1 MKAFKLIFSG
11 GGTGGHIYPAL
22 AIANGFKNTRPDTD
36 VLFVGANDKMEMK
49 IVPKA
54 DFKIKGLWI
63 SGFQRSLSLQN
74 LSFPFKV
81 LTSLL
86 QSLFILLRF
95 KPDAV
100 IGTGGF
106 ASWPL
111 LQVAQWLGYPT
122 LIQEQNSF
130 PGIANRLLGNKA
142 DRICVAY
149 EKMEHYFPLH
159 KLRITGNPIRF
170 NMLNSGISANAA
182 KSFFG
187 LDPQKSTL
195 VIIGGSLGAK
205 RINELVANELLFFK
219 THKFQILWQCGALYF
234 DKYKNL
240 SCPEVV
246 IKSFVHEMEK
256 LYSAADIII
265 SRAGAGSLSELSCV
279 GKPLI
284 LIPSPNVTANHQF
297 HNAQVLVNEKAAF
310 LVEECDIPESFKI
323 TFKKLATDKNLQKE
337 MGQNL
342 KALSKPYS
350 ANQIVKEIMELL

>member
-22 AIANGFKNTRPDTD
+22 AIAKGIKSIKPDTN
-36 VLFVGANDKMEMK
+36 VLFVGAIDKMEMK

-63 SGFQRSLSLQN
+63 SGFQRSFSLQN
-74 LSFPFKV
+74 LLFPFKV
-81 LTSLL
+81 FTSLL

-111 LQVAQWLGYPT
+111 LQVAQWLNYPT
-122 LIQEQNSF
+122 IIQEQNSF
-130 PGIANRLLGNKA
+130 PGIANRILGKKA
-142 DRICVAY
+142 NRVCVAY
-149 EKMEHYFPLH
+149 EKMDDYFPPY
-159 KLRITGNPIRF
+159 KLRLTGNPIRF
-170 NMLNSGISANAA
+170 NMLSSAITASAA
-182 KSFFG
+182 KRFFG
-187 LDPQKSTL
+187 LNPQKPTL
-195 VIIGGSLGAK
+195 VVIGGSLGAK
-205 RINELVANELLFFK
+205 RINELVAKELFFFK
-219 THKFQILWQCGALYF
+219 THDFQILWQCGKLYF
-234 DKYKNL
+234 NKYKTL
-240 SCPEVV
+240 SCPGVV
-246 IKSFVHEMEK
+246 IKSFVYEMEK
-256 LYSAADIII
+256 LYAAADIII

-297 HNAQVLVNEKAAF
+297 HNARVLVDKKAAF
-310 LVEECDIPESFKI
+310 LVEECDISKFFKKA
-323 TFKKLATDKNLQKE
+323 FKKLATDHNLQKE

-342 KALSKPYS
+342 KALAKPNS
-350 ANQIVKEIMELL
+350 TNEIVKEIMELS

>member
-22 AIANGFKNTRPDTD
+22 AIAKSFKNIKPDTNF
-36 VLFVGANDKMEMK
+36 LFVGAIDKMEME
-49 IVPKA
+49 IVPKS

-74 LSFPFKV
+74 LLFPFKV
-81 LTSLL
+81 FTSLL
-86 QSLFILLRF
+86 QSLFILVRF
-95 KPDAV
+95 NPDAV

-122 LIQEQNSF
+122 LIQEQNSY
-130 PGIANRLLGNKA
+130 PGIANRILGKKA
-142 DRICVAY
+142 NSVCVAY
-149 EKMEHYFPLH
+149 EKMEHYFPLS
-159 KLRITGNPIRF
+159 KLRLTGNPVRF
-170 NMLNSGISANAA
+170 NMLSSGISASAA
-182 KSFFG
+182 KSYFG
-187 LDPQKSTL
+187 LDPQKPTL
-195 VIIGGSLGAK
+195 VILGGSLGAK
-205 RINELVANELLFFK
+205 RINELVANELFFFK
-219 THKFQILWQCGALYF
+219 KHDFQILWQCGALYF
-234 DKYKNL
+234 DKYKTL
-240 SCPEVV
+240 SSQEVV
-246 IKSFVHEMEK
+246 IKSFVYEMEK
-256 LYSAADIII
+256 LYTAADIII

-297 HNAQVLVNEKAAF
+297 HNARILVDKKAAF
-310 LVEECDIPESFKI
+310 LVEEFDVPKFFKR

-342 KALSKPYS
+342 KAFAKPYS
-350 ANQIVKEIMELL
+350 TNEIIKEIMELL